1 MTSNHAVQRPVTQG
15 HDSQGRSM
23 RSALL
28 LLAAA
33 SLIAGCATPLSPK
46 EDAPFQSYASANDHP
61 AHRPSRSMSSFSNS
75 LACMDEMMREA
86 EVPTTLITSKFIA
99 DYTGRVPVAA
109 KEMVIT
115 ALSQMSR
122 RSNAFRYVDFEVDI
136 ARQDTVQNLS
146 TILLNNNQM
155 ELQRPALYVSGGVSF
170 VDQNVISTR
179 HGAGISGRAWKLATT
194 AIEARRSSGWKCTWV
209 ISVRAPSSPVWIP
222 PTKSSS
228 AALGR
233 GWIWL
238 AASALTACNSTSAA
252 T

>member
-1 MTSNHAVQRPVTQG
+1 
-15 HDSQGRSM
+15 M

-122 RSNAFRYVDFEVDI
+122 RSNAFR
-136 ARQDTVQNLS
+136 
-146 TILLNNNQM
+146 
-155 ELQRPALYVSGGVSF
+155 
-170 VDQNVISTR
+170 
-179 HGAGISGRAWKLATT
+179 
-194 AIEARRSSGWKCTWV
+194 
-209 ISVRAPSSPVWIP
+209 
-222 PTKSSS
+222 
-228 AALGR
+228 
-233 GWIWL
+233 
-238 AASALTACNSTSAA
+238 
-252 T
+252 